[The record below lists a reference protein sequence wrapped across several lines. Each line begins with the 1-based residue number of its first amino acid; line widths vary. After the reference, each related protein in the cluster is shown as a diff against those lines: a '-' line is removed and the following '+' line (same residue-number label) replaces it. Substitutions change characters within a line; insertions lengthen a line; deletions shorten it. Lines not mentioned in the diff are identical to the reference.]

1 MHATRHALLAGAL
14 VACTAVGSAQTSQP
28 QPGSPAATN
37 GAASTDAA
45 VSNTY
50 VIGAGDVLG
59 IVFWREPTISGDATV
74 LPDGRITIPLL
85 NEIPAAGLKP
95 EELRVRIVEA
105 ARKFVTD
112 PTATVVVRQINSR
125 MVHIT
130 GMVAKPGAYPLNRP
144 LTVLQLIATA
154 GGVLEYAKAEEIV
167 VIRVENGR
175 QGSYKFN
182 YKDVSRQKNLQQNIE
197 LKPGDTVIV
206 P

>member
-1 MHATRHALLAGAL
+1 MRAIRHAVLAGAL
-14 VACTAVGSAQTSQP
+14 VACTAVGSAQTSPSQP
-28 QPGSPAATN
+28 ASPATTN
-37 GAASTDAA
+37 GSSAAEAA
-45 VSNTY
+45 VSNGY
-50 VIGAGDVLG
+50 VIGPGDVLG
-59 IVFWREPTISGDATV
+59 IVFWREASISGDAVV

-95 EELRVRIVEA
+95 EELRARIVEA

-130 GMVAKPGAYPLNRP
+130 GMVAKPASYPLNRP

-154 GGVLEYAKAEEIV
+154 GGLLEYAKADEIV
-167 VIRVENGR
+167 VIRSENGR
-175 QGSYKFN
+175 QGSYRFN
-182 YKDVSRQKNLQQNIE
+182 YKEVSRQKNLQQNIE